1 VSSRVSDALQAI
13 KVRRDRHRRRL
24 YPLRLV
30 VIAVVVA
37 TGVAGEPSPGLRGR
51 GLGVTIML
59 VVFALGVVY
68 QPPRQG
74 RGWQALTVTD
84 LLCVGSAGVALA
96 ALQPQAASEL
106 PASAAVFMAA
116 ISLPPRA
123 VAAVAVPVTVG
134 LGIAIG
140 QVSDAQTVTASVL
153 FCGVLVVVGALV
165 RNSWNSEDRTE
176 LLLAELQEARDDQA
190 RLATAAERARIAG
203 ELHDVLAHSLS
214 GLSIQLEG
222 ARKLASNEGS
232 SDELRSVLNRSS
244 ALAKEGLVEA
254 RRAVSALRD
263 EDLTTI
269 ERLPELLERCQRDLS
284 LSVSL
289 AVEGV
294 ARPVPA
300 EVDLTLYQA
309 VGEALTNVS
318 RHAPGAA
325 ACVLVEWMPTEVHLR
340 VVDQGGA
347 TGSPAVDGGGWGLF
361 GMRQRVARLGG
372 RVVAGPD
379 GSGWSVDIVVPA

>member
-1 VSSRVSDALQAI
+1 
-13 KVRRDRHRRRL
+13 
-24 YPLRLV
+24 
-30 VIAVVVA
+30 
-37 TGVAGEPSPGLRGR
+37 
-51 GLGVTIML
+51 
-59 VVFALGVVY
+59 
-68 QPPRQG
+68 
-74 RGWQALTVTD
+74 
-84 LLCVGSAGVALA
+84 
-96 ALQPQAASEL
+96 
-106 PASAAVFMAA
+106 
-116 ISLPPRA
+116 
-123 VAAVAVPVTVG
+123 
-134 LGIAIG
+134 
-140 QVSDAQTVTASVL
+140 
-153 FCGVLVVVGALV
+153 V

-254 RRAVSALRD
+254 RSAVSALRD

-269 ERLPELLERCQRDLS
+269 ERLPELVERCQRDLS

-289 AVEGV
+289 VVEGV

-325 ACVLVEWMPTEVHLR
+325 ACVLVEWMPAQVHLR

-347 TGSPAVDGGGWGLF
+347 TGSPVVDGGGWGLF

-372 RVVAGPD
+372 RVVAGSD